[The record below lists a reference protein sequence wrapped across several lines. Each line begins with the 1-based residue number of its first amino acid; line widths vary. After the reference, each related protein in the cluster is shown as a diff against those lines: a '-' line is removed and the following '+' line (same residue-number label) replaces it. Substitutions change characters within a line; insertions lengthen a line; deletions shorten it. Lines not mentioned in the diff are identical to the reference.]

1 MGAAFR
7 NSSTFNYI
15 SEMQSFMLF
24 LDFLTN
30 KGFFENFIC
39 NSQFLSM
46 AFYQVRNPIRKNC
59 HETSHSKSIENQNKQ
74 AVKNRKS
81 RCDFQKEL
89 WGVSKSE
96 QKSLFYILNRQ
107 EQKSIII
114 MPYHINDISLN
125 WTGGKSLELVS
136 CIIFHHLAFFSER
149 ECQIS

>member
-1 MGAAFR
+1 MV
-7 NSSTFNYI
+7 
-15 SEMQSFMLF
+15 L

-30 KGFFENFIC
+30 KGFFDDFIC
-39 NSQFLSM
+39 NSEFLSM
-46 AFYQVRNPIRKNC
+46 AFIQVRNPIWKNC
-59 HETSHSKSIENQNKQ
+59 HETSHSKSIEIKINKLSKTTR
-74 AVKNRKS
+74 AGAT
-81 RCDFQKEL
+81 FKEL

-136 CIIFHHLAFFSER
+136 CIIFHHLAFVPRER
-149 ECQIS
+149 VSNFIVYNTDNSNGRLTLIWDSM